1 MDGQTVHVKIELLS
15 DTLLQ
20 NVSAAVEKQPFEDG
34 DKVPHIFQ
42 KAQVTLNKNAHNLQ
56 HHFWAQFFMLFH
68 MM

>member
-34 DKVPHIFQ
+34 DKVPVTHIFVMRVAGS
-42 KAQVTLNKNAHNLQ
+42 K
-56 HHFWAQFFMLFH
+56 
-68 MM
+68 